1 MRTGLICITLFLLLF
16 TVVSF
21 AANTSYTI
29 KQGDTLYDIAKR
41 HNTSV
46 SKIKQLNNFESNNLK
61 IGSSILIPSN
71 IVTYKIKS
79 GDTLGSVAQKYGLSS
94 SKEIID
100 FNGLDSSFVRVGQ
113 TIRIPST
120 ATSKPVAAKPATVP
134 TKNIVVK
141 KEKKILNSSY
151 TVTGGDSLYSIA
163 IKHGTTVDSIKE
175 LNNLENNNLKI
186 GQELRITKQAPAQKA
201 VAKKT
206 VIEKEVVKEVVVQE
220 TGPTNIYKVKSGDTI
235 SQIAEMHGV
244 LTKDLKAHNNLESN
258 NLKIGQLLTIP
269 SATHSIV
276 IVEKPKSFDPEIKPV
291 EVKPVTVA
299 KSTGIKLP
307 AAVKPEQPKEQLSFP
322 VNSEPV
328 VQVVDVGPE
337 PEDRYH
343 VVEAGDTLGHIAVK
357 YNLESSKTIIE
368 ANDLGKTNLKIGQ
381 KLLIPSD
388 NTTVVAKSKIV
399 TPAVS
404 NQKNKK
410 IPKPAVEKKIHTD
423 TYTGSYRVRSGDTVS
438 QIAEKF
444 DIKTSDLKRA
454 NKLKNNNIRVG
465 QKLSVPRTTSNLV
478 TKSSKKD
485 QVYIVRKGDTL
496 NAIANKFNVKV
507 KTLKKYNNLKTSRL
521 DIGDRIRVPDSSLI
535 VTKSGDIQYKV
546 VKGDS
551 LLKIANNFNVSVRSL
566 KSANGLNSNNIHVG
580 DKLII
585 PPTSTIKRSSG
596 TSVAKSSKKSK
607 NATIINYRVRGGDTL
622 SSIAR
627 KHNSSVTK
635 IKQAN
640 NLMGNSIYSGQKLKV
655 PSKLYASTSKKSTKK
670 KKSFTN
676 EAELK
681 DELIN
686 VAKRYLGAPYKFG
699 GTSTKT
705 GIDCSAYVNKV
716 FKSFDVNLPRT
727 ARGIY
732 KKGNHVSKSKL
743 QKGDLVFFRTYAKFP
758 SHVGIYMG
766 DGTFIHA
773 SSAKKKVI
781 ITNFQGKYYQKRYIG
796 AKRIKIK
803 DSYAKNLNK

>member
-1 MRTGLICITLFLLLF
+1 MRIGLFCTTLFLLCF
-16 TVVSF
+16 TVISF
-21 AANTSYTI
+21 AANTTYTI
-29 KQGDTLYDIAKR
+29 KQGDTLFDIAKR

-46 SKIKQLNNFESNNLK
+46 SKIKQANNFQSNNLK
-61 IGSSILIPSN
+61 IGSSIVIPSN

-79 GDTLGSVAQKYGLSS
+79 GDTLGSVAQKFGLSS
-94 SKEIID
+94 SKEIIE
-100 FNGLDSSFVRVGQ
+100 FNGLSSSFVKVGQ
-113 TIRIPST
+113 TIRIPSSN
-120 ATSKPVAAKPATVP
+120 AVAKPTTVP
-134 TKNIVVK
+134 TKDIVVK
-141 KEKKILNSSY
+141 NEKKIPNSSY
-151 TVTGGDSLYSIA
+151 TVKGGDSLYSIA
-163 IKHGTTVDSIKE
+163 IKNGTSVDSIKD

-186 GQELRITKQAPAQKA
+186 GQVLRLTDQAVPQSV
-201 VAKKT
+201 VAK
-206 VIEKEVVKEVVVQE
+206 KEVVKEIVVQE
-220 TGPTNIYKVKSGDTI
+220 TGPSNIYKVKNGDTI
-235 SQIAEMHGV
+235 SQIAEKHGV
-244 LTKDLKAHNNLESN
+244 LTKELKSHNELNSN

-269 SATHSIV
+269 SGTHSIV
-276 IVEKPKSFDPEIKPV
+276 IVEKPKSMEPELKPV
-291 EVKPVTVA
+291 EAKPVTVVQ
-299 KSTGIKLP
+299 SSGIKLP
-307 AAVKPEQPKEQLSFP
+307 TAEKVVQPKEQLSFP
-322 VNSEPV
+322 IPETEV
-328 VQVVDVGPE
+328 VTAPAK
-337 PEDRYH
+337 EDTYH
-343 VVEAGDTLGHIAVK
+343 YVTSGETLGHIAVL
-357 YNLESSKTIIE
+357 YDLESSKTLIE
-368 ANDLGKTNLKIGQ
+368 ANGLGKSNLKIGQ
-381 KLLIPSD
+381 KLLIPSG
-388 NTTVVAKSKIV
+388 NTTTVVAKSDSVATIK
-399 TPAVS
+399 S
-404 NQKNKK
+404 SQKNKK
-410 IPKPAVEKKIHTD
+410 IPQPAVEKKIHKD
-423 TYTGSYRVRSGDTVS
+423 TYTGSYRVRNGDTVS

-444 DIKTSDLKRA
+444 NIKTTDLKRA
-454 NKLKNNNIRVG
+454 NRLNSNNIRVG

-478 TKSSKKD
+478 TKSSRKD
-485 QVYIVRKGDTL
+485 QVYTVRKGDTI
-496 NAIANKFNVKV
+496 NAIAKKFNVKP
-507 KTLKKYNNLKTSRL
+507 KTLKQYNNLKSSRL
-521 DIGDRIRVPDSSLI
+521 DIGDKIRVPDSSLT
-535 VTKSGDIQYKV
+535 VTKSGDIQYKI

-551 LLKIANNFNVSVRSL
+551 LLRIANNFNVSVRSL
-566 KSANGLNSNNIHVG
+566 KSANGLNSNRIHVG

-585 PPTSTIKRSSG
+585 PPTNTIKRSSKSS
-596 TSVAKSSKKSK
+596 TKVAKSSKKSK

-627 KHNSSVTK
+627 KHKSSVTK

-686 VAKRYLGAPYKFG
+686 VAKKYLGAPYKFG
-699 GTSTKT
+699 GTSTRT

-803 DSYAKNLNK
+803 DSYAKNSKK

>member
-1 MRTGLICITLFLLLF
+1 MRIGLICTTIFLLCF
-16 TVVSF
+16 TVISF
-21 AANTSYTI
+21 AANTTYTI

-46 SKIKQLNNFESNNLK
+46 SKIKQANNFQSNNLK

-79 GDTLGSVAQKYGLSS
+79 GDTLGSIAQQYGLSS
-94 SKEIID
+94 SKEIIE
-100 FNGLDSSFVRVGQ
+100 FNGMESSFVKVGQ

-120 ATSKPVAAKPATVP
+120 SAKSSVKPTTGP
-134 TKNIVVK
+134 TKDIVVK
-141 KEKKILNSSY
+141 KEKKILNASH
-151 TVTGGDSLYSIA
+151 TVKSGDSLYSIA
-163 IKHGTTVDSIKE
+163 IKNGTTVDSIKE
-175 LNNLENNNLKI
+175 LNNLENNNLQI
-186 GQELRITKQAPAQKA
+186 GQELRLTSTAAVQKA
-201 VAKKT
+201 P
-206 VIEKEVVKEVVVQE
+206 VKEIAKEIVVQE
-220 TGPTNIYKVKSGDTI
+220 TGPSNIYKVKSGDTI

-244 LTKDLKAHNNLESN
+244 LTKDLKAHNDLENN

-269 SATHSIV
+269 SGTHSIV
-276 IVEKPKSFDPEIKPV
+276 IVEKPKSMEPEIKPV
-291 EVKPVTVA
+291 EVKPVTVV
-299 KSTGIKLP
+299 KSSGIKLP
-307 AAVKPEQPKEQLSFP
+307 SVEKVVQPKEQVSFP
-322 VNSEPV
+322 VNTNAEAEVETTPV
-328 VQVVDVGPE
+328 KQDT
-337 PEDRYH
+337 YH
-343 VVEAGDTLGHIAVK
+343 YVTSGETLGHIAVL
-357 YNLESSKTIIE
+357 YDLESSKDIIE
-368 ANDLGKTNLKIGQ
+368 ANNLETTKLKLGQ
-381 KLLIPSD
+381 KLLIPSGG
-388 NTTVVAKSKIV
+388 TLQTPTVVAKSEPVAPVK
-399 TPAVS
+399 TS
-404 NQKNKK
+404 QKNKK
-410 IPKPAVEKKIHTD
+410 IAIPSVEKKIDKD
-423 TYTGSYRVRSGDTVS
+423 TYTGSYRVRNGDTVS

-444 DIKTSDLKRA
+444 NIKTADLKKA
-454 NKLKNNNIRVG
+454 NGLRSNNIRVG
-465 QKLSVPRTTSNLV
+465 QKLSVPRTTSNLI
-478 TKSSKKD
+478 TKSSRKD
-485 QVYIVRKGDTL
+485 QVYTVRKGDTL
-496 NAIANKFNVKV
+496 TGIAKKFNVKTT
-507 KTLKKYNNLKTSRL
+507 TLKKYNKLSSSRL
-521 DIGDRIRVPDSSLI
+521 DIGDKIRVPDSSLT

-551 LLKIANNFNVSVRSL
+551 LLKIANNFNVTVRSL

-585 PPTSTIKRSSG
+585 PPTSTIRSTKSG
-596 TSVAKSSKKSK
+596 TKVAKSSKKSK
-607 NATIINYRVRGGDTL
+607 NATINNYRVRGGDTL

-627 KHNSSVTK
+627 KHNSTVTK
-635 IKQAN
+635 IKQTN
-640 NLMGNSIYSGQKLKV
+640 NLMGNSIYSGQKLKI

-670 KKSFTN
+670 KKTFSN
-676 EAELK
+676 ESELK

-686 VAKRYLGAPYKFG
+686 VAKKYLGAPYKFG
-699 GTSTKT
+699 GTSTRT

-732 KKGNHVSKSKL
+732 KKGDHVSKSKL

-758 SHVGIYMG
+758 SHVGRYMG

>member
-1 MRTGLICITLFLLLF
+1 MRTGLVSITLFLLFF

-21 AANTSYTI
+21 AANTTYTI
-29 KQGDTLYDIAKR
+29 QQGDTLYDIAKK

-46 SKIKQLNNFESNNLK
+46 SKIKQANNIQSNNLK

-79 GDTLGSVAQKYGLSS
+79 GDTLGSIAQKYGLSS
-94 SKEIID
+94 SKEIVE
-100 FNGLDSSFVRVGQ
+100 FNGLKSSFVKVGQ

-120 ATSKPVAAKPATVP
+120 PTTAKPTAGP
-134 TKNIVVK
+134 TKDIVVK
-141 KEKKILNSSY
+141 KEKKILKSSH
-151 TVTGGDSLYSIA
+151 TVKKGDSLYSIA
-163 IKHGTTVDSIKE
+163 IKNGTTVDSIKE
-175 LNNLENNNLKI
+175 LNNLENNNLQI
-186 GQELRITKQAPAQKA
+186 GQELRLTKQSAAQK
-201 VAKKT
+201 K
-206 VIEKEVVKEVVVQE
+206 IVKETVKEKVVQV
-220 TGPTNIYKVKSGDTI
+220 TGPNNIYKVKSGDTI
-235 SQIAEMHGV
+235 SQIAENHGV
-244 LTKDLKAHNNLESN
+244 LTKDLKAHNNLDNN

-276 IVEKPKSFDPEIKPV
+276 IVEKPKNFEPA
-291 EVKPVTVA
+291 VKPVIVA
-299 KSTGIKLP
+299 KSSGIKLP
-307 AAVKPEQPKEQLSFP
+307 EVVQPEQPKEQLSFP
-322 VNSEPV
+322 TYTEPAAA
-328 VQVVDVGPE
+328 PKNE
-337 PEDRYH
+337 NKYH
-343 VVEAGDTLGHIAVK
+343 VVEAGETLGHIAVK
-357 YNLESSKTIIE
+357 YNLESSKTIIK
-368 ANDLGKTNLKIGQ
+368 ANNLQKTNLYIGQ
-381 KLLIPSD
+381 QLLIPSKD
-388 NTTVVAKSKIV
+388 NTAVAKSEAV
-399 TPAVS
+399 TQEKS

-410 IPKPAVEKKIHTD
+410 IPTRAVKKQIHTD
-423 TYTGSYRVRSGDTVS
+423 TYTGSYRVRNGDTVS

-444 DIKTSDLKRA
+444 NVRTADLKKA
-454 NKLKNNNIRVG
+454 NGLTNNNIRIG
-465 QKLSVPRTTSNLV
+465 QKLAVPRTTSNLV
-478 TKSSKKD
+478 AKSSKKD
-485 QVYIVRKGDTL
+485 RVYTVRKGDTL
-496 NAIANKFNVKV
+496 VAIANKFNINVR
-507 KTLKKYNNLKTSRL
+507 TLKQYNNLKSSRL
-521 DIGDRIRVPDSSLI
+521 DIGDKIRVPDSSLT

-546 VKGDS
+546 AKGDS

-566 KSANGLNSNNIHVG
+566 KSANGLNSNSIYVG

-585 PPTSTIKRSSG
+585 PPTSTIKRSSKSS
-596 TSVAKSSKKSK
+596 TKVAKSSRKSK

-655 PSKLYASTSKKSTKK
+655 PSQLYASTSKKSKK
-670 KKSFTN
+670 TRKTFTN

-681 DELIN
+681 NELIK
-686 VAKRYLGAPYKFG
+686 VAKKYLGAPYKFG

-732 KKGNHVSKSKL
+732 KKGNYVSKSKL

-766 DGTFIHA
+766 DGNFIHA

-803 DSYAKNLNK
+803 DSYAKNFKK